1 MQEHQDDAIWSELLG
16 LVNQFIQTGEEKQV
30 DAALQIFNGLFSYIM
45 DHIIQF
51 KDDLAKT
58 LGTCLLHN
66 SLDIKLA
73 ALQATSNLLSTAER
87 KDTKAFTVLIPSM
100 LKVINDAF
108 VAQDE
113 VVLEDAL
120 VEFNELAEIEPA
132 FFKPYFVNIYSA
144 IKPIIDYKD
153 FANSSIRQQPLEF
166 VVTLVE
172 RKPSLAQKDIALLK
186 DMLEQI
192 FKLMIDIDEDID
204 SEWLKPKEGF

>member
-1 MQEHQDDAIWSELLG
+1 
-16 LVNQFIQTGEEKQV
+16 
-30 DAALQIFNGLFSYIM
+30 
-45 DHIIQF
+45 
-51 KDDLAKT
+51 
-58 LGTCLLHN
+58 
-66 SLDIKLA
+66 
-73 ALQATSNLLSTAER
+73 
-87 KDTKAFTVLIPSM
+87 M